1 MPTLLSESNGNEPSS
16 PNASECDGSFA
27 SEAES
32 EGIENYSPNGSFS
45 RLALIDG
52 KSVTVRV
59 AAPPSHASASSGP
72 SAAAD
77 INNGANQDNE
87 PDPYLLDYA
96 PPESRRS
103 GLRANKWRGQR
114 PDGCWRIRARTI
126 DFTDSEDIEE
136 SIPPYRDLTGRRY
149 GQHPFPLSRLEDE
162 NGNPI
167 EDEIQCYRLVTVWRK
182 LSPADQKVEIAAIA
196 ARKKEAAKAA
206 KQKKVSDNR
215 NKNKR
220 EKRRA
225 RGLKKPGRKKKAS
238 DASDAAADEPAAESE
253 VSTAICMLCVLIS
266 LYSPTLPD
274 ASPSLHA

>member
-1 MPTLLSESNGNEPSS
+1 MPTQLFESNGNEPSS
-16 PNASECDGSFA
+16 WNGSGSDDSSA

-32 EGIENYSPNGSFS
+32 QGIENYSPNGSFS

-52 KSVTVRV
+52 KPVTVRV
-59 AAPPSHASASSGP
+59 GALPSRASTSSGS

-77 INNGANQDNE
+77 TDNGANQEDE
-87 PDPYLLDYA
+87 SDPYLLDYT

-114 PDGCWRIRARTI
+114 PDGCWRTRARGI
-126 DFTDSEDIEE
+126 DYTDSEHIEE

-162 NGNPI
+162 NGNLI
-167 EDEIQCYRLVTVWRK
+167 EDEIQCYRVVTVWRK
-182 LSPADQKVEIAAIA
+182 LSPAEQKIEIDAIA

-206 KQKKVSDNR
+206 RQKKTNDNR

-225 RGLKKPGRKKKAS
+225 RGLKKPGRKKKTS
-238 DASDAAADEPAAESE
+238 DASDDAAAADEPAAGSE
-253 VSTAICMLCVLIS
+253 VSTCCLSIVM
-266 LYSPTLPD
+266 
-274 ASPSLHA
+274 H